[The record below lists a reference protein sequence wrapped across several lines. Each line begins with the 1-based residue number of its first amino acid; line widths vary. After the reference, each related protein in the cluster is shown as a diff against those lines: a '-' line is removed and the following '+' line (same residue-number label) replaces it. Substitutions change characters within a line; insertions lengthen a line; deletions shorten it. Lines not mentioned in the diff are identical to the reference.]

1 MTFCRKAFVLILL
14 KNLFHLFCLSV
25 QNILVVSRIQTQIVG
40 VGGEDTDHSTTI
52 TAQVEV
58 VFGHLTWMDSFT
70 EGFVILFDVIWSHST
85 KRQRQQSGAS
95 PKTCL
100 SRYWQPTSFLE
111 LISYE
116 ADFYEGPLSHS
127 CWLTF
132 AAAAADLTQIF
143 QIFSHHQLNVT
154 CEVSFVGS
162 KETLF
167 GGHKWQQQRNYA
179 GNFPSVGYKVIGK
192 NC

>member
-1 MTFCRKAFVLILL
+1 MTFSRKALVLILL
-14 KNLFHLFCLSV
+14 KNLFNLYLSFRAEYFSSQQHLNSV
-25 QNILVVSRIQTQIVG
+25 CRSRRRG
-40 VGGEDTDHSTTI
+40 HWPLDHHHGPGGSSLCVPTT
-52 TAQVEV
+52 
-58 VFGHLTWMDSFT
+58 GHLTWMDSFT
-70 EGFVILFDVIWSHST
+70 EGFVILFDVIRSHGT

-143 QIFSHHQLNVT
+143 QNSVT
-154 CEVSFVGS
+154 ISWMWPVKCR
-162 KETLF
+162 L
-167 GGHKWQQQRNYA
+167 
-179 GNFPSVGYKVIGK
+179 
-192 NC
+192 